1 MTQSTKFL
9 ILAAVAGSV
18 LGTARLAKAQADTAL
33 PLPNVLL
40 LVDSSGSMEFQ
51 SSGDTMPDCDPT
63 DPDASEKSRWTD
75 LVEVL
80 TGAIPDFRCQALDRT
95 TTAFRTE
102 YSLGGRVPYDYGY
115 PKAYHRPMSG
125 ECTWGPGNASTTNA
139 YAYLDDA
146 IRFHRYDDASAAC
159 SASPPDPRNGLLDGF
174 VHQVRFGLMTFDSLT
189 NAGTGVSGTAANYA
203 DGIRGTWSYY
213 PSGTPARGRP
223 LNCTLPMADYEV
235 GARNAAAP
243 PWEGR
248 LIAFG
253 PPPDSSDVS
262 RRNDWIQKT
271 LLAMRPYG
279 ATPIAGMLQDAYDF
293 LWNDTSTDP
302 LHTNA
307 TYPDFGPRNDAY
319 IAGGCRETHIILLT
333 DGEPNTDLR
342 GDCGTD
348 VPPCPYETP
357 DDIAWS
363 LAHNADPH
371 KDVKVHVIG
380 FALPSTTLADGT
392 PVDCTQLTDAELNDA
407 DELCNTHLDEKP
419 LQACC
424 TLHRIA
430 LNGNT
435 ERALFA
441 GNRAELREAIA
452 SILTKLVP
460 NTSRTVPS
468 FSSGAAAFGG
478 AAGFRFLSSFRPT
491 REGVWVG
498 SLERQRFACNDE
510 LEPEAQRIDSSK
522 GDDFAANLNSGAG
535 ATRVIGTILGE
546 TQSGTIRSE
555 ASIRPAVTEDDGAG
569 VYSDQPFAPGSP
581 TEWADNTPAAA
592 VIRPGVTE
600 CGSTETPQACSTRY
614 LGWTVGLN
622 DGHFDTTGGPE
633 DHRCPVPG
641 ETCNLLGSIY
651 HSSPVAVNRPKEL
664 LRDETYELFATEKA
678 TRPLMLYTS
687 STDGFFHAFKVAA
700 NDPTDALAVDSLENN
715 ELWAFVPPA
724 MLPQLPSEYPDATTR
739 LLDAVPVV
747 KDVVATLGEDG
758 RYRFERTAT
767 GARTNVSTWRTV
779 LVQGLGLTPGYFALD
794 VTDPESGPA
803 FLWQLSRD
811 ADDHPLFGQSSTAP
825 LITTLFFGEGD
836 EEPREVAVAVLPGGP
851 GPVGAGDCP
860 RSTSSPVIDEDFPA
874 RERVPCYSDPSAL
887 RARSL
892 TIVRLDTGQIVRTF
906 RRAATEI
913 TCPATGT
920 CLRDRVIPADLDSPI
935 TGQPVAFP
943 GEAGSVADRV
953 FVGDQDGALWR
964 VDLSATS
971 PDGWTMD
978 LFFDAYWGATRPYN
992 AGQPIETQPVLSVND
1007 VGNVTIAFSTGDQ
1020 DLITSG
1026 DQVNYVFSLTEVP
1039 QATNPNKTESKVNW
1053 YEELS
1058 DGSRVTGPISIFA
1071 SALYFSTY
1079 RPVPTGGAVCDT
1091 GASCL
1096 WGLHYLNAAETSGG
1110 ENVPASGGA
1119 QALPDDLTTG
1129 LPSGQKCVPGSD
1141 DADALFAQGAVIF
1154 GVSVVQLPSCVA
1166 EDTPDFTDDFT
1177 GQTNATGHRR
1187 IESVTPASFQ
1197 LVMQTGSKGTEVE
1210 GGQTKVS
1217 SVALPPPNTS
1227 PRIDSWAAILD

>member
-1 MTQSTKFL
+1 MTQSTRFL

-18 LGTARLAKAQADTAL
+18 LGTVRLAKAQADTVL

-40 LVDSSGSMEFQ
+40 LVDDSGSMEYK
-51 SSGDTMPDCDPT
+51 SSGDALPHCDPA
-63 DPDASEKSRWTD
+63 DPDASEKSRWIE

-80 TGAIPDFRCQALDRT
+80 TGAIPDYRCQDVDRT
-95 TTAFRTE
+95 QSPFRTE
-102 YSLGGRVPYDYGY
+102 YALGGRSPYDYGY
-115 PKAYHRPMSG
+115 PKPYHRPVSG

-139 YAYLDDA
+139 YLYLDDA
-146 IRFHRYDDASAAC
+146 IRFHRYDDATVAC
-159 SASPPDPRNGLLDGF
+159 STAPPDPRNGLLDGF

-189 NAGTGVSGTAANYA
+189 NRGTGVSGTAADYA
-203 DGIRGTWSYY
+203 DGIRGTWSYF
-213 PSGTPARGRP
+213 PSGTPAKGRP
-223 LNCTLPMADYEV
+223 LNCGLPMADYEV

-262 RRNDWIQKT
+262 RRNEWIQKT

-279 ATPIAGMLQDAYDF
+279 ATPIAGMLRDAYDF

-302 LHTNA
+302 LNTNPS
-307 TYPDFGPRNDAY
+307 YPDFGPRNDPY

-342 GDCGTD
+342 PDCGTE
-348 VPPCPYETP
+348 VPPCPYETTSEL
-357 DDIAWS
+357 AWD
-363 LAHNADPH
+363 LAHNPDPN

-380 FALPSTTLADGT
+380 FALPSITLQDGT
-392 PVDCTQLTDAELNDA
+392 PLDCTELTDSDLNAGGLCDA
-407 DELCNTHLDEKP
+407 HTEEKA

-430 LNGNT
+430 LNGDT
-435 ERALFA
+435 GRAMFA

-452 SILTKLVP
+452 SILTELVP
-460 NTSRTVPS
+460 TTSRTVPS

-491 REGVWVG
+491 REGVWAG
-498 SLERQRFACNDE
+498 TLERQRFSCNDD
-510 LEPEAQRIDSSK
+510 LEPEAQAIEASE
-522 GDDFAANLNSGAG
+522 GDDFAANVNSGAG
-535 ATRVIGTILGE
+535 PTRVIGTVLGE
-546 TQSGTIRSE
+546 TRSGAIRSE
-555 ASIRPAVTEDDGAG
+555 ASIRPGVTEDDGAG
-569 VYSDQPFAPGSP
+569 IYTNQAFDPASP
-581 TEWADNTPAAA
+581 TDWANNTPAAA
-592 VIRPGVTE
+592 VIRPGTD
-600 CGSTETPQACSTRY
+600 CGSTESAQQCSTRY
-614 LGWTVGLN
+614 LGWAVGLN

-664 LRDETYELFATEKA
+664 LRDETYELFAAQKA

-700 NDPTDALAVDSLENN
+700 NDPTDTLLVDHLENN

-724 MLPQLPSEYPDATTR
+724 MLPQLPTEYPDATTR

-747 KDVVATLGEDG
+747 KDVVATLGDDG

-767 GARTNVSTWRTV
+767 GARANESTWRTV

-794 VTDPESGPA
+794 VTDPESGPS
-803 FLWQLSRD
+803 FLWQLTTD
-811 ADDHPLFGQSSTAP
+811 AEGHQLFGQSSTAP
-825 LITTLFFGEGD
+825 LITTLFFGEGT

-851 GPVGAGDCP
+851 GPAGGTACA
-860 RSTSSPVIDEDFPA
+860 RSTSSSVIDDDFPPRA
-874 RERVPCYSDPSAL
+874 QVPCYTDPRAL
-887 RARSL
+887 RGRSL
-892 TIVRLDTGQIVRTF
+892 TIVRLDTGQVVRTF
-906 RRAATEI
+906 RRDAAEVV
-913 TCPATGT
+913 CPATGT
-920 CLRDRVIPADLDSPI
+920 CLRDRVIDALQAPLDSPL

-943 GEAGSVADRV
+943 GEAGAVADRV
-953 FVGDQDGALWR
+953 FVGDQDGGLWR

-971 PDGWTMD
+971 PDAWSMR
-978 LFFDAYWGATRPYN
+978 LFFDAYWGESRAFDV
-992 AGQPIETQPVLSVND
+992 GQPIETQPVLSVND
-1007 VGNVTIAFSTGDQ
+1007 DGNVTIALSTGSQ
-1020 DLITSG
+1020 DLVTSA

-1039 QATNPNKTESKVNW
+1039 RAGHPNETETKVNW
-1053 YEELS
+1053 YEELT
-1058 DGSRVTGPISIFA
+1058 GGNRVTGPISIFA

-1079 RPVPTGGAVCDT
+1079 QPPTGAQVCDT

-1096 WGLHYLNAAETSGG
+1096 WGLHYINSDQISGG

-1119 QALPDDLTTG
+1119 QALPDDLTGG

-1141 DADALFAQGAVIF
+1141 DADALFAPGAVIF
-1154 GVSVVQLPSCVA
+1154 GVSVVQLPSCVL
-1166 EDTPDFTDDFT
+1166 EDATDFTDDFT
-1177 GQTNATGHRR
+1177 GQTTASGHRR
-1187 IESVTPASFQ
+1187 IESITPASFQ
-1197 LVMQTGSKGTEVE
+1197 LVMQTGSKGTEVQ
-1210 GGQTKVS
+1210 GGQTKIS

-1227 PRIDSWAAILD
+1227 PRIDSWAAIID